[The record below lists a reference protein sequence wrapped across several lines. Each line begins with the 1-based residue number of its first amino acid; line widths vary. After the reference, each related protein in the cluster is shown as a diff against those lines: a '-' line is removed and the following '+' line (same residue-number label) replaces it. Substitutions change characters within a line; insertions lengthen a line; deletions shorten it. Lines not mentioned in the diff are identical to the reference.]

1 MADAEF
7 QWGCGGEA
15 CFFPVFPSTAN
26 LRRGTNSFMLAG
38 IQQGMSPFGKGLLRG
53 GVNAFCLAGVLQEK
67 RDSAHPLGHTAAAVW
82 SCVFGSEV

>member
-1 MADAEF
+1 
-7 QWGCGGEA
+7 
-15 CFFPVFPSTAN
+15 
-26 LRRGTNSFMLAG
+26 MLAG
-38 IQQGMSPFGKGLLRG
+38 IQQGMSPYGKGLLRG